1 MRVILLIACLAVAS
15 CHEFKTIHSW
25 NYVEFNFPNATIQN
39 TLTANGEYVPEN
51 NMPLGVQV
59 WEDKIFITV
68 PRWKNG
74 VASNL
79 NYIAKDDPSR
89 TPKLNPYPNFDT
101 NYINTPDGI
110 VSIFRVRIDDACGR
124 LWGVDTGV
132 NDILGNSTIVRPVR
146 IIVIDLKTDKI
157 IRIYPLKS
165 TDQTSNSFFAESV
178 VDSEPDNCDNS
189 HLYIS
194 DLGGY
199 GMVVYSWAKND
210 SWRITHNF
218 FYFDPLS
225 GNYNVSGYNF
235 QWTDGLFGLA
245 LSLPR
250 DDGYKT
256 LYFHPMSSVTEFS
269 VSTEVLQ
276 DSTLTKSSNYY
287 AFHVEGDKGP
297 FTQGPT
303 SVIDIMTGINYFA
316 QVLRNGIA
324 CWDTNHELNPS
335 TFVLVAED
343 NTTLVFPNDLSID
356 RSTNMLYVLSDN
368 LPQFL
373 FSQYDMKKR
382 NFFLTATS
390 LESLSKIC
398 KRRNMNMQ
406 RRLPHIL

>member
-1 MRVILLIACLAVAS
+1 MRYLLLVAFLTVAS

-25 NYVEFNFPNATIQN
+25 NYVKFNFPNETIQN
-39 TLTANGEYVPEN
+39 ALITSGDYVPEN

-79 NYIAKDDPSR
+79 NYFTKGDPSK
-89 TPKLNPYPNFDT
+89 TPKLNPYPNWET
-101 NYINTPDGI
+101 NNITTPDGI
-110 VSIFRVRIDDACGR
+110 VSIFRVRVDACDR

-132 NDILGNSTIVRPVR
+132 NDILGNSTSVRPVR
-146 IIVIDLKTDKI
+146 IFVIDLKTDEI
-157 IRIYPLKS
+157 LRIYTLKES
-165 TDQTSNSFFAESV
+165 DQTANSFFAEST
-178 VDSEPDNCDNS
+178 VDVEPDDCENA

-210 SWRITHNF
+210 SWRITHNY
-218 FYFDPLS
+218 FYFDPLN
-225 GNYNVSGYNF
+225 GNYNVSGFNF
-235 QWTDGLFGLA
+235 QWTDGLFGMA
-245 LSLPR
+245 LSAPGK
-250 DDGYKT
+250 DGYKI
-256 LYFHPMSSVTEFS
+256 LYFHAMSGVTEFS

-276 DSTLTKSSNYY
+276 DSTLAKSKDYY
-287 AFHVEGDKGP
+287 AFHVEGHKGP
-297 FTQGPT
+297 CTQGPT
-303 SVIDIMTGINYFA
+303 SLIDTVTGIDYFA

-324 CWDTNHELNPS
+324 CWDTNVELNPD
-335 TFVLVAED
+335 TFVLAAED
-343 NTTLVFPNDLSID
+343 NATLVFPNDLSID

-382 NFFLTATS
+382 NFFLTAAS
-390 LESLSKIC
+390 LDILTHIC
-398 KRRNMNMQ
+398 KKQNVNME